1 MDDIRKGKPIKR
13 IRRRKL
19 RDLGDLD
26 GLFQTFITIKTAE
39 GKAKGTLQ
47 QYRDNYK
54 SFNTFLDEFDIS
66 RSPTVIDRDT
76 IRHYINYMRNDWVHF
91 RGTFIFRIG

>member
-13 IRRRKL
+13 TRRRKL

-54 SFNTFLDEFDIS
+54 SDLRKRRAPNRPQNNRATAVRNL
-66 RSPTVIDRDT
+66 RT
-76 IRHYINYMRNDWVHF
+76 IF
-91 RGTFIFRIG
+91 

>member
-1 MDDIRKGKPIKR
+1 MENIRGGKPIKR
-13 IRRRKL
+13 TRRRKI

-26 GLFQTFITIKTAE
+26 GLFQTFIMIKTAE
-39 GKAKGTLQ
+39 GKAKETLQ

-66 RSPTVIDRDT
+66 RFLRLLTEIQYDT
-76 IRHYINYMRNDWVHF
+76 
-91 RGTFIFRIG
+91 T